1 MAETVTRLTNKGRE
15 LILVGTAHVSQESVE
30 EVRRIIRDEEPDTVC
45 VEIDEGR
52 YRSLTEH
59 ERWRDLN
66 VSDVLRR
73 NQGFLL
79 MAQLALASFQKRL
92 GAGLGVQPGQ
102 EMLAAI
108 EEARQAET
116 PVALCDRQIQTTLRR
131 AWSRSGFWGKNKM
144 LAALLA
150 SAFSREKLD
159 AEQIEKLKDKSAL
172 EGMLEEIA
180 DFLPSVKEVLI
191 DERDVYLATRIFQ
204 ASGQKVV
211 AVLGAGHVPGVV
223 RRLEELES
231 GRASTDLAEL
241 DRVPGRG
248 PVARSLPW
256 LIPAAI
262 IAAIV
267 AGFFING
274 ADVTVNNLLKWVVI
288 NGTLA
293 AVGSIIALA
302 HPLTVAVAALSA
314 PLTSLIPVI
323 GVGIPAG
330 LLEAALRK
338 PRVRDFETLNDDIA
352 TTRGFFRNR
361 FTHVL
366 LVFFLSSLGSVAGT
380 FLGGVPIFASLF
392 G

>member
-1 MAETVTRLTNKGRE
+1 
-15 LILVGTAHVSQESVE
+15 LILVGTAHVSQQSVQ
-30 EVRRIIRDEEPDTVC
+30 EVRRIIREEQPDTVC

-79 MAQLALASFQKRL
+79 MAQLALASFQRRL
-92 GAGLGVQPGQ
+92 GMGLGVRPGE

-108 EEARQAET
+108 EEARKADI

-131 AWSRSGFWGKNKM
+131 AWARSGFWGKNKM

-159 AEQIEKLKDKSAL
+159 AEAIEKLKDKSAL

-180 DFLPSVKEVLI
+180 GFLPSVKQVLI
-191 DERDVYLATRIFQ
+191 DERDVYLATRIFE
-204 ASGQKVV
+204 SGGQRVV
-211 AVLGAGHVPGVV
+211 AVVGAGHVPGIV
-223 RRLEELES
+223 RRLNALEA
-231 GRASTDLAEL
+231 GNADTDLTEL

-248 PVARSLPW
+248 AFARALPW

-262 IAAIV
+262 VAAIV

-293 AVGSIIALA
+293 ALGSIIALA
-302 HPLTVAVAALSA
+302 HPLTVAVSALAA